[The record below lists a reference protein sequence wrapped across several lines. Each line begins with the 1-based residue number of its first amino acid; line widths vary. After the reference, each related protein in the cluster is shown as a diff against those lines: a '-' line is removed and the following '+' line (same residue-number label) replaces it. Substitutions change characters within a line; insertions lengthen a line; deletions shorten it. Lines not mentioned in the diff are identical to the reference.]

1 MDNLRFNATA
11 VESELQ
17 KNGVFASVTSGVS
30 MRPLFRT
37 NRDMV
42 ILKKPERDLRKYDV
56 VLYRVKSGKY
66 VLHRI
71 IRIDGNTLVIRGDN
85 TYSLEYVDKSEVLA
99 VLTEFNRKG
108 KRISVE
114 NKGYLFY
121 AKVWNFIYPARFVLK
136 KALSLAKRVCKK
148 LSKRK

>member
-1 MDNLRFNATA
+1 MDNLHFNATA
-11 VESELQ
+11 VESELA

-85 TYSLEYVDKSEVLA
+85 TYSLEYIDKSEVLA

-121 AKVWNFIYPARFVLK
+121 AKTWNFMYPARFVFK
-136 KALSLAKRVCKK
+136 KVLSFAKRVCKK
-148 LSKRK
+148 LLKRK

>member
-1 MDNLRFNATA
+1 MKQYDINA
-11 VESELQ
+11 VEEALKSQET
-17 KNGVFASVTSGVS
+17 ASFLTSGVS

-42 ILKKPERDLRKYDV
+42 ILKQPERDLRKYDV